1 MVHTSAWHRLFTAQ
15 ICNEYNNRKH
25 TETSQENPNPKRWK
39 RQKPL
44 NTACG
49 FEFLEHQWH
58 LGDPFHLQLFPFAHP
73 MRTELTAR
81 CFDVQLFGICLVVI
95 MTQEQW
101 WCHQTN
107 QKIAACFSSTTL
119 FPWKSMAQSDK
130 LNISF
135 SRAPNIPLSM
145 DPPGLVHLP
154 TSWSLKNQPLAWIR
168 QIYELES
175 MDRVHGTLRINN
187 PMFPCFLFVA
197 FFRDPMC
204 F

>member
-1 MVHTSAWHRLFTAQ
+1 MVHTSAWHRLFFSTTVTHTTGAKQ
-15 ICNEYNNRKH
+15 
-25 TETSQENPNPKRWK
+25 TETSDENPNPKRWK

-49 FEFLEHQWH
+49 FLRMVVT
-58 LGDPFHLQLFPFAHP
+58 P
-73 MRTELTAR
+73 MTSRRSLSLTSYFR
-81 CFDVQLFGICLVVI
+81 SHTPWGRVVNCTLLNNVQLFGICLVVI

-107 QKIAACFSSTTL
+107 QKIAGVFFLQLLFS
-119 FPWKSMAQSDK
+119 PWKSMAQSDK
-130 LNISF
+130 LNISC

-187 PMFPCFLFVA
+187 PMFPCFLF
-197 FFRDPMC
+197 C
-204 F
+204 CLL